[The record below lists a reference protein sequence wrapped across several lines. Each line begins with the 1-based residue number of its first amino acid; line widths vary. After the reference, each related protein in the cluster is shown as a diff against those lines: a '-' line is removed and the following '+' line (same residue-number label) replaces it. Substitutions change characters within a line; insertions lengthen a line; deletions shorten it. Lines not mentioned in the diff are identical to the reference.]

1 MQPAITLKKSD
12 LELLNSVVERNASD
26 ESRAL
31 LVDRLET
38 ELSRAKIVEDSAP
51 IKDVV
56 TLGSRVAF
64 ETVETGKRR
73 ELVLVLPE
81 DAVTAEHISVL
92 TPMGCSLLGLRVGD
106 VFTWNDRSHRWRLK
120 VLSVEQP

>member
-1 MQPAITLKKSD
+1 MQPDITLRKSD

-26 ESRAL
+26 ETRAL

-38 ELSRAKIVEDSAP
+38 ELSRAKIVDDAAP
-51 IKDVV
+51 LQDVV
-56 TLGSRVAF
+56 TLGSRVTF

-81 DAVTAEHISVL
+81 DAVTAEHLSVL
-92 TPMGCSLLGLRVGD
+92 TPMGCSLVGLRVGD
-106 VFTWNDRSHRWRLK
+106 VFTWNDRTHRWRLK